1 MASTL
6 DVMRR
11 TTDPAAR
18 QASGMPVRNDGVSP
32 KRSMRR
38 TVRGR
43 GPASGSRIGSE
54 ARLRIQTVEVV
65 S

>member
-6 DVMRR
+6 DVKGR

-32 KRSMRR
+32 RRSIQR

-43 GPASGSRIGSE
+43 GRASGSRIGSE
-54 ARLRIQTVEVV
+54 VRLRIQTVGVV